1 LLFYITATLIFIIL
15 ILAFSEFT
23 TKPSSTDRTEFLTSY
38 LTISRTETVIST
50 VTHTVTKIVTE
61 TITKTELY
69 EKTVGEVID
78 VCFSATE
85 DCLSKLIYWINRANR
100 SIHVMIYSFTEEKI
114 SEALVR
120 ARNKGVSVEVVFEKD
135 QVNQYSEYDKLRESN
150 VKVYLDGNRY
160 TMHHKVMIIDSYIV
174 VTGSYNWSYSA
185 EHRNDENFVII
196 KSERIGALFEKEF
209 ERIKKIAS

>member
-1 LLFYITATLIFIIL
+1 
-15 ILAFSEFT
+15 
-23 TKPSSTDRTEFLTSY
+23 
-38 LTISRTETVIST
+38 
-50 VTHTVTKIVTE
+50 
-61 TITKTELY
+61 
-69 EKTVGEVID
+69 
-78 VCFSATE
+78 
-85 DCLSKLIYWINRANR
+85 
-100 SIHVMIYSFTEEKI
+100 MIYSFTEEKI